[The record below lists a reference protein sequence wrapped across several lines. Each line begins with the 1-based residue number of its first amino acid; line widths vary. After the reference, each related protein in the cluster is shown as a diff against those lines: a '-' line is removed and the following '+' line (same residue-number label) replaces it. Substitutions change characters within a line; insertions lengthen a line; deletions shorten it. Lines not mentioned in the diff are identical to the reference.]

1 MHSLLV
7 TFAQGHK
14 NETSQ
19 YQTKTGLHC
28 LPKKKNKNKLRRC
41 PTQLTEIYTFPR
53 AFLVLI
59 ISGNAGNLENK
70 TRDYNST
77 IQKLGSPL
85 SK

>member
-1 MHSLLV
+1 MKHHNIKQKPAY
-7 TFAQGHK
+7 TA
-14 NETSQ
+14 SQ
-19 YQTKTGLHC
+19 
-28 LPKKKNKNKLRRC
+28 KKKNKNKLRRC